1 MCGCTSGIS
10 SRTGWS
16 FPGTASAAMPRRPR
30 VAGAAPWSEARD
42 HGRAGA
48 AHLRK
53 ILARA
58 ALPVEDDPI
67 TAHKRAIGIR
77 RVRLPHQRAAS
88 GTTAAAWTART
99 GHGPA
104 ARFLELSRLHDVRA
118 GSLEIG
124 DRETA
129 AGPVRAGHD
138 STVRGDANG
147 RPAAARAR
155 EIEPEHT
162 GEHRLGG

>member
-30 VAGAAPWSEARD
+30 VAVAEPCSEARD

-53 ILARA
+53 ILAGA

-67 TAHKRAIGIR
+67 TARKRAIGIR

-99 GHGPA
+99 DRGPA
-104 ARFLELSRLHDVRA
+104 ARFRELIRLHDVRA
-118 GSLEIG
+118 GALEVG

-129 AGPVRAGHD
+129 ARPVRAGHD
-138 STVRGDANG
+138 PAVRRDADG
-147 RPAAARAR
+147 RSAAAGAR
-155 EIEPEHT
+155 EFEPEHT
-162 GEHRLGG
+162 GQYRLG